1 MKKMIYIMK
10 MMLGKSSIRTSLA
23 FQNQH
28 RYFNIW
34 ITIIYIFVL
43 IIFLFLAKDT
53 FYELGRIS
61 NIIMQS
67 INLKSNSDLA
77 KDYENIEITKL
88 YSSENP
94 NLNGLKLPFFRI
106 TNLNCSIINQMS
118 FKDRMNFAQIEIGFL
133 ENGLSDSYREPLE
146 CHQFDNFMKVN
157 ETLSQQVV

>member
-1 MKKMIYIMK
+1 MK

-23 FQNQH
+23 FKNQH

-53 FYELGRIS
+53 FHELGGIS

-77 KDYENIEITKL
+77 KDYENIEITK
-88 YSSENP
+88 
-94 NLNGLKLPFFRI
+94 
-106 TNLNCSIINQMS
+106 
-118 FKDRMNFAQIEIGFL
+118 
-133 ENGLSDSYREPLE
+133 
-146 CHQFDNFMKVN
+146 V
-157 ETLSQQVV
+157 